1 MADEA
6 NSPDLVPNWLDGLQ
20 DARKRTPAEFAVAH
34 VHHPKLLAC
43 LVQRYFPLRVVRVE
57 QKRPNVPPE
66 RMKRRLAD
74 LFRQAVANGNPLLSG
89 GLVGVVVV
97 SVRLDEVV
105 VIPIAVEDHRA
116 PFGNFAEAGEVEI
129 IASQKVGG
137 PF

>member
-34 VHHPKLLAC
+34 IHHPNLLAC
-43 LVQRYFPLRVVRVE
+43 LLHRYFPLRVVRVE
-57 QKRPNVPPE
+57 QTRPNVPPQ

-89 GLVGVVVV
+89 GFVAVVVI
-97 SVRLDEVV
+97 SVRANEVV
-105 VIPIAVEDHRA
+105 VIPIAVEDHRSA
-116 PFGNFAEAGEVEI
+116 FGNLAQAGEVEI
-129 IASQKVGG
+129 IASQK
-137 PF
+137 